1 MNPLFTLA
9 LAQKTNCCQDKTV
22 VDECMSPAEAKV
34 GEQQIFQGLGQ
45 VARFSITQGLR
56 SRENRLGS
64 C

>member
-22 VDECMSPAEAKV
+22 VDECVSTAEAKV
-34 GEQQIFQGLGQ
+34 GKLQIFQGHGQ
-45 VARFSITQGLR
+45 AARFSIKQGLR
-56 SRENRLGS
+56 SRENCLGS